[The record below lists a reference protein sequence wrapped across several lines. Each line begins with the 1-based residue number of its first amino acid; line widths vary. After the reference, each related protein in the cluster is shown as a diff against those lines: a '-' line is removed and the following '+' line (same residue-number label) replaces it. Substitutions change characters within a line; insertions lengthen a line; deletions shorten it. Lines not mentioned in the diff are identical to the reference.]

1 MSIAAQRSYLLI
13 VVPAAILVTLFTIVP
28 ALWAI
33 YISLTPMSLVGP
45 MAGST
50 EFIGLDNYRTML
62 SHPDFWRFVRNSFV
76 FIVGAAVI
84 GATGG
89 GLFVAL
95 LIDRAH
101 RHGHGLA
108 FVAFGAVV
116 VAGVCPVPLAGSIWG
131 VVFDYRDGVLN
142 GLLTSLGFGRV
153 DWLGEYPMTAVIV
166 AETWRT
172 LALAM
177 IVFFGA
183 LQTIPD
189 AVTEAAKLD
198 GASSWTRMWTI
209 TLPQIRGLT
218 GLVLLMT
225 SIMAGG
231 SFLLN
236 EILTGG
242 GTALQTET
250 IALYSF
256 HSALIDFRIGY
267 GAALSVVILLISL
280 CLAVVYLRIAEER
293 S

>member
-1 MSIAAQRSYLLI
+1 MNPAAQRSYLLT

-28 ALWAI
+28 AIWAI

-45 MAGST
+45 TAGST

-62 SHPDFWRFVRNSFV
+62 SHPDFWRFVRNSVVFV
-76 FIVGAAVI
+76 AGAAVL

-89 GLFVAL
+89 GLFIAL
-95 LIDRAH
+95 LIDRAR
-101 RHGHGLA
+101 RHGHRLA
-108 FVAFGAVV
+108 LVAFAAVV

-131 VVFDYRDGVLN
+131 VVFDYREGVLN
-142 GLLTSLGFGRV
+142 GLLTSLGLDRI
-153 DWLGEYPMTAVIV
+153 DWLGEYPMLAVIT

-183 LQTIPD
+183 LQTLPD
-189 AVTEAAKLD
+189 AVNDAAKLD
-198 GASSWTRMWTI
+198 GASSWVRLWTI

-225 SIMAGG
+225 SIMAAG

-256 HSALIDFRIGY
+256 HSALIDFRIAY

-280 CLAVVYLRIAEER
+280 VLAAIYLRIAEER